1 MHKFIGQF
9 ACAIEVSFGGLAPF
23 DDDVFPFDVTQLAQ
37 TLLKCLDASRE
48 SGRRNIEQESDVR
61 NFRRLCLAV

>member
-1 MHKFIGQF
+1 MHKLIGQF
-9 ACAIEVSFGGLAPF
+9 ACAIEVPIGLAPLN
-23 DDDVFPFDVTQLAQ
+23 DDVFPFDVTQLAQ